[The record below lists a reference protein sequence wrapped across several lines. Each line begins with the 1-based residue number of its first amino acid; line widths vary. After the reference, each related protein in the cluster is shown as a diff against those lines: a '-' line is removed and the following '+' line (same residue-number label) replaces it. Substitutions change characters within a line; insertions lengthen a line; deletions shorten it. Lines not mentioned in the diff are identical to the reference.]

1 MADEKTTFKLDLDA
15 KQFIE
20 QAMHAKSKLSEIA
33 DVEGLQE
40 LGKTFLHLGKLAGVV
55 GAAVMAMKVSLDL
68 TVEAEQIKKINSLF
82 KELTTQAGIS
92 TEELEEGLK
101 KVGAGLVDDTDLLQ
115 IANRAIISMGT
126 NAKALVPIL
135 EIARKATTVFGG
147 DLLQNFEA
155 LNQAMST
162 GQVRALKQFGITV
175 DLAGAQAKL
184 AKELGVTVGA
194 LTEAEKRQAIM
205 NAAIEAGQKRF
216 ASVKLS
222 TDSATSSLKILSATF
237 NDIKET
243 AILFFDRVFG
253 DLTRASIKKFAETMQ
268 SVGQSIKQVFG
279 SEADK
284 AAGRM
289 AYLRQE
295 IKFSTAEIDRMN
307 KMAAEDPRFKSPEKQ
322 AQLTKSISHYTER
335 VKTLT
340 AELEKLGGA
349 EKKVAEEGKKTIE
362 ANEAGKRQA
371 RKLTTEEAAKNLME
385 EAKAMQMI
393 EAANAARIR
402 SEMEIETEASN
413 MTRLFQEQKLGL
425 QEQERAKLME
435 LEAQRQLG
443 MITEQTYQHLRLQT
457 HAQTIAEIEALELK
471 SNDAKIQAAHN
482 LARVQ
487 QKGYEGFKAGF
498 KAASLEASRDVGN
511 FAKLGEVAFTSLNKN
526 ARNAFLA
533 FGEGAQ
539 SAGEIMRGF
548 MFNAIAD
555 IADAQGTEFLTAG
568 IAGLNPAMLAAGGA
582 LLALA
587 GFLRS
592 QARGT
597 SAMTGAPGAGGGGG
611 GMPASMAAPDQGALT
626 MAEEKKAKREVTIQI
641 QGHYLDTE
649 GSRRALMEMIRSETD
664 ATAFKYVEI
673 GQGA

>member
-1 MADEKTTFKLDLDA
+1 MADEKTTFRLDLDA
-15 KQFIE
+15 KHFIE
-20 QAMHAKSKLSEIA
+20 EAMHAKHKLAEIA
-33 DVEGLQE
+33 EVEGLQE
-40 LGKTFLHLGKLAGVV
+40 LGKTFINLGKLAGVV

-68 TVEAEQIKKINSLF
+68 TVEAEQINKINSLF

-92 TEELEEGLK
+92 THELEEGLK
-101 KVGAGLVDDTDLLQ
+101 KVGAGLVDDTDLLKA
-115 IANRAIISMGT
+115 ANQAMIGMGES
-126 NAKALVPIL
+126 AKKLPDIL
-135 EIARKATTVFGG
+135 MLARKATAVMGG

-155 LNQAMST
+155 LNQAMAT
-162 GQVRALKQFGITV
+162 GQVKALKHFGITV

-205 NAAIEAGQKRF
+205 NASIEAGQKRF
-216 ASVKLS
+216 AAVKLS

-237 NDIKET
+237 NEIKET

-253 DLTRASIKKFAETMQ
+253 DLTRASIKKFAETVQ
-268 SVGQSIKQVFG
+268 SVSQSFKQTFG
-279 SEADK
+279 TEADK

-295 IKFSTAEIDRMN
+295 IKFSNQEIEKMQ
-307 KMAAEDPRFKSPEKQ
+307 KMAAEDPRFKTADKQ
-322 AQLTKSISHYTER
+322 AMLTKGIAHYTDR

-340 AELEKLGGA
+340 AELEKLGGV
-349 EKKVAEEGKKTIE
+349 EKKSADDTLKSVEGS
-362 ANEAGKRQA
+362 EAGKRQA
-371 RKLTTEEAAKNLME
+371 RKLTTEERAKNLME

-393 EAANAARIR
+393 EAANSARIKA
-402 SEMEIETEASN
+402 EMEVETEASN
-413 MTRLFQEQKLGL
+413 MTRLFQEQKIGL

-435 LEAQRQLG
+435 LDAQRQLG
-443 MITEQTYQHLRLQT
+443 VITEQTYQHLRLQT

-471 SNDAKIQAAHN
+471 SNDAKIQAARN
-482 LARVQ
+482 LANIQRQ
-487 QKGYEGFKAGF
+487 GAAGFAAGF
-498 KAASLEASRDVGN
+498 KAASLEASRDVKN
-511 FAKLGEVAFTSLNKN
+511 FSKLGEVAFNSLNKN
-526 ARNAFLA
+526 AKNAFLA

-555 IADAQGTEFLTAG
+555 IADAQGSEFLAAG

-592 QARGT
+592 QAKGT
-597 SAMTGAPGAGGGGG
+597 SAMTGAPGAGGGGAG
-611 GMPASMAAPDQGALT
+611 AAPSLAGPDQGALT
-626 MAEEKKAKREVTIQI
+626 TAEEKKAKREVTIQI